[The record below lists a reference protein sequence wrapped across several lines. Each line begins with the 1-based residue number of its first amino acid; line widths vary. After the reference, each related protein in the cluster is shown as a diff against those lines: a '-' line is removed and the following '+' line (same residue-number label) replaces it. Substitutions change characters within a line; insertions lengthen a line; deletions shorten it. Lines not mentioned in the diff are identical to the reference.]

1 MRALVFKTTLLLAV
15 LAALTV
21 AALDLSA
28 GTSWIAATTRAVLGF
43 AIVSAAG
50 CVVGLIL
57 MRTALRRWYEEWR
70 LARTQ
75 SRARAGR

>member
-1 MRALVFKTTLLLAV
+1 MRALVFKTTLILALLV
-15 LAALTV
+15 ALTV

-28 GTSWIAATTRAVLGF
+28 GTSWVLATARAALGF

-50 CVVGLIL
+50 WVVGLIL

>member
-1 MRALVFKTTLLLAV
+1 MRALVTRTTLVSATLVAV
-15 LAALTV
+15 AMIS
-21 AALDLSA
+21 LDLST
-28 GTSWIAATTRAVLGF
+28 GSSWAAASTRAVLGF

-50 CVVGLIL
+50 WVVGLIL